1 VTKQLLE
8 VAQQARLDPAQ
19 MALAFVNQQAFV
31 TSNIVGATNLEQL
44 KVNLESTQIKLSAE
58 ILAQLEEI
66 HLAQPNPC
74 P

>member
-1 VTKQLLE
+1 
-8 VAQQARLDPAQ
+8 